1 MVVLLKSTVNTEI
14 AFETGAFAVTQEI
27 WKAAA
32 NSLGIDNKEGTHQ
45 ITRLGPNQIQIIQYE
60 ELGQKNPFESSK
72 FQKTKV
78 IAEFIA
84 QAQGDKKIWRKK

>member
-1 MVVLLKSTVNTEI
+1 VVVLLKSTVNTEI

>member
-1 MVVLLKSTVNTEI
+1 MKTEI
-14 AFETGAFAVTQEI
+14 AFETGPFAVTQEI

-45 ITRLGPNQIQIIQYE
+45 ITRIGPNQIQIIQYE
-60 ELGQKNPFESSK
+60 DLGQKNPFESSK

-84 QAQGDKKIWRKK
+84 QAQGNKKIWRKK